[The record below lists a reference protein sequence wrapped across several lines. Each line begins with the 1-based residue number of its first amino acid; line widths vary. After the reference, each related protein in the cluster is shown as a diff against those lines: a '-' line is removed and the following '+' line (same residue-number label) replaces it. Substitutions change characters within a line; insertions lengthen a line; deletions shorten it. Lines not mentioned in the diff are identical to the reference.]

1 MCILTAVQ
9 VRKRTSLGPVY
20 LVPHGTVIPPG
31 DGSQKQSVRTTSW
44 CTTAV
49 EVEAQACGKCD
60 TTFISYYL
68 YKRDWH
74 EDTSGKYSTVQ

>member
-1 MCILTAVQ
+1 MCILTVVQ

-31 DGSQKQSVRTTSW
+31 DGSQKHSVRTTSL

-49 EVEAQACGKCD
+49 EVEAQAFSKCD
-60 TTFISYYL
+60 QHFYPILS
-68 YKRDWH
+68 
-74 EDTSGKYSTVQ
+74 

>member
-9 VRKRTSLGPVY
+9 VRKRTFLGPVY

-31 DGSQKQSVRTTSW
+31 DGSQKQSVRTTPW

-60 TTFISYYL
+60 HHFYPILS
-68 YKRDWH
+68 
-74 EDTSGKYSTVQ
+74 

>member
-20 LVPHGTVIPPG
+20 LVPHGNTVILPG
-31 DGSQKQSVRTTSW
+31 DGSQKKHSVRTTPW

-49 EVEAQACGKCD
+49 EVELQVCGKCD
-60 TTFISYYL
+60 HHFYPIL
-68 YKRDWH
+68 Y
-74 EDTSGKYSTVQ
+74 

>member
-1 MCILTAVQ
+1 MCILTAV
-9 VRKRTSLGPVY
+9 RTSLGPVY

-31 DGSQKQSVRTTSW
+31 DGSQKHSVRTTSW

-60 TTFISYYL
+60 HHFYPILETGTKIHMYRKEEIAAGL
-68 YKRDWH
+68 QL
-74 EDTSGKYSTVQ
+74 V

>member
-1 MCILTAVQ
+1 MYILTAVQ
-9 VRKRTSLGPVY
+9 VRKRTSLGPAY

-31 DGSQKQSVRTTSW
+31 DGSQKHSVRTTPW

-60 TTFISYYL
+60 HHFYPMLS
-68 YKRDWH
+68 
-74 EDTSGKYSTVQ
+74 